1 MLLHLHLDHFYQT
14 LVLLHFWLSHLL
26 ELLQI
31 LLVLLYFQL
40 LNSSFLLLLY
50 PLLPDLWIHLTEPG
64 LILIISVSD
73 STNAMLLFCGEV
85 PQAQNSKENI
95 IIVISCFMGDLFG
108 LLNEMV

>member
-1 MLLHLHLDHFYQT
+1 MWGT
-14 LVLLHFWLSHLL
+14 
-26 ELLQI
+26 
-31 LLVLLYFQL
+31 
-40 LNSSFLLLLY
+40 
-50 PLLPDLWIHLTEPG
+50 WID
-64 LILIISVSD
+64 LIISVSD